1 MAESNRNQKIKPS
14 IFPKL
19 TKAPREFEQ
28 EQPTKSNPLED
39 QDVSDRKTNRNLR
52 IIYAVIALLF
62 AIASTVYW
70 MRFVIFYY
78 DPEKHSDAVFGIITS
93 ACTINIVAAFI
104 SITKGLFPI
113 LSKNE

>member
-1 MAESNRNQKIKPS
+1 MLFIRAGDMRWKKMNLMAHIGAVAQ
-14 IFPKL
+14 
-19 TKAPREFEQ
+19 
-28 EQPTKSNPLED
+28 
-39 QDVSDRKTNRNLR
+39 NLR

>member
-1 MAESNRNQKIKPS
+1 MAESNRPQEIKSS
-14 IFPKL
+14 IHPKH
-19 TKAPREFEQ
+19 TKAPSEVEQ
-28 EQPTKSNPLED
+28 EKPTKSNSLEE

-78 DPEKHSDAVFGIITS
+78 DPAKHSDAVFGIITS

-113 LSKNE
+113 LSKDE